1 MKKRII
7 LVALISMLLCGC
19 SKQVAKLSNGE
30 DAVVTFNKE
39 KLSISADDLY
49 SKLKDKYGAEELYSI
64 IDSEI
69 LESKYKKDLESVQ
82 KDADSTIESIKEN
95 FKDDSGKYDEAQF
108 LQALKQYY
116 NFNSIDEFKDA
127 VILDNLRLKATEE
140 YVKEIITSKEIDK
153 YYKDNIVGDRKV
165 SHIQIIPE
173 TKDDMSDD
181 EKKAAEEAALKE
193 AKTVIAK
200 LKKGEKFADLAK
212 KYSDDEDTKNK
223 SGDLG
228 YINKGD
234 YGDDAFDTEVWSLE
248 VGKYS
253 ATPVKTASGYEIVYV
268 TKEKDKAA
276 LKDVR
281 SDIIKSLTDEKIQSD
296 PTLQFDA
303 MKSVREEYGMKFED
317 KDLKSSFNKHLSDL
331 STNATQ
337 TTTN

>member
-1 MKKRII
+1 MKKKII

-49 SKLKDKYGAEELYSI
+49 SKLKDKYGAEELYTI

-69 LESKYKKDLESVQ
+69 LESKYKKDLETVQ

-95 FKDDSGKYDEAQF
+95 FKDDSGKYDESKF

-127 VILDNLRLKATEE
+127 VILDNLRAKATED
-140 YVKEIITSKEIDK
+140 YVKGKITSKEIDK
-153 YYKDNIVGDRKV
+153 YYKDEIVGDRKV

-181 EKKAAEEAALKE
+181 EKKAAEDAALKE
-193 AKTVIAK
+193 AKSVIAK

-223 SGDLG
+223 SGDLE

-268 TKEKDKAA
+268 TKEKEKAA

-281 SDIIKSLTDEKIQSD
+281 SDIIKSLTDQKIQSD

-317 KDLKSSFNKHLSDL
+317 KDLKSAFNKHLSDL
-331 STNATQ
+331 VASANQ